1 MVDPLEKDEEKE
13 EIIEEENQE
22 NQEDQED
29 KNEESRRYD
38 LERITKDEDEE
49 YLH

>member
-1 MVDPLEKDEEKE
+1 MVGPLEKDEEKE

-22 NQEDQED
+22 NQKD

-38 LERITKDEDEE
+38 LERK
-49 YLH
+49 YNRFYGN